1 MFDVRLVLLPG
12 YAWCGHRTPQG
23 DGARP
28 VLVVLVVLLHGRIFV
43 DMLFV
48 GAAIARAHAL

>member
-28 VLVVLVVLLHGRIFV
+28 VLVLVVLLHGRIFV